1 MENKNFVFLGSLAGI
16 ARLDAAHII
25 DCLGG
30 ELKDAVSGNT
40 DYLVIGDY
48 DESKKTDLD
57 KLLKFDEVKKKGKI
71 IHKISVSEFLAMIDT
86 SRDLD
91 YISVKSIFDFINDSL
106 SPRYKKT
113 VILNFK
119 ESADGKTV
127 LIRAT
132 AKETAWHQE
141 LANKTILKIDFNNI
155 LLPKASKEVLNDMN
169 ISYEVDEKSEACCVD
184 IKYFMTLNSSVVESI
199 FVDALVKSFAFS
211 AFGCCSK
218 YNECNE
224 KLKCVHDDVLYS
236 NACQHKAF
244 LLSQLK
250 LRRQYGLPVTKKLQ
264 YFDRNFNKFEV
275 VKISVDKPFTD
286 CCVMKASLD
295 NGNSVKINSDYLC
308 EMQKPDF
315 EITHK
320 I

>member
-16 ARLDAAHII
+16 VRLDAAHII

-48 DESKKTDLD
+48 DDSKKTDLD

-169 ISYEVDEKSEACCVD
+169 ISYETDEKSEACCVD
-184 IKYFMTLNSSVVESI
+184 IKYFMTLNSSVVESV

-250 LRRQYGLPVTKKLQ
+250 LRRQY
-264 YFDRNFNKFEV
+264 
-275 VKISVDKPFTD
+275 
-286 CCVMKASLD
+286 
-295 NGNSVKINSDYLC
+295 
-308 EMQKPDF
+308 
-315 EITHK
+315 
-320 I
+320 

>member
-1 MENKNFVFLGSLAGI
+1 M
-16 ARLDAAHII
+16 
-25 DCLGG
+25 
-30 ELKDAVSGNT
+30 
-40 DYLVIGDY
+40 
-48 DESKKTDLD
+48 
-57 KLLKFDEVKKKGKI
+57 
-71 IHKISVSEFLAMIDT
+71 
-86 SRDLD
+86 
-91 YISVKSIFDFINDSL
+91 
-106 SPRYKKT
+106 
-113 VILNFK
+113 
-119 ESADGKTV
+119 
-127 LIRAT
+127 
-132 AKETAWHQE
+132 
-141 LANKTILKIDFNNI
+141 
-155 LLPKASKEVLNDMN
+155 
-169 ISYEVDEKSEACCVD
+169 
-184 IKYFMTLNSSVVESI
+184 VESI

-286 CCVMKASLD
+286 CCVMRASLD